1 MTLKRPKLG
10 VNFVFGICSS
20 NLMRWC
26 RNVIFVKNS
35 LLMFSFRGNVIVKS
49 QST

>member
-10 VNFVFGICSS
+10 VNFVFGLCSS
-20 NLMRWC
+20 NLMGWC
-26 RNVIFVKNS
+26 KNIVFVKNS
-35 LLMFSFRGNVIVKS
+35 LLMFFFRGNVIVKS